1 MNIKKNHC
9 SPDKNI
15 YKTTSFC
22 GSVSS
27 TCLLT
32 LSLWFQVSLVQMCL
46 SNYLLY
52 PSWSYKCWT
61 SLGVDNWSSSSQ
73 LLHFMYVKVPKRAAV
88 SLPNTSKNLKGEKHL
103 SGLWKVLAAR
113 QPVQEFYTSTTALLV
128 MLMLL
133 SLKNG
138 DLLNYL
144 EF

>member
-1 MNIKKNHC
+1 
-9 SPDKNI
+9 
-15 YKTTSFC
+15 
-22 GSVSS
+22 
-27 TCLLT
+27 
-32 LSLWFQVSLVQMCL
+32 MCL

-52 PSWSYKCWT
+52 PSRSYKCWT

-144 EF
+144 EFQTYVRHGSIRVIIIFCQRESIYLPWK